1 MYATILNIL
10 IKALGKLHPLVK
22 KMQSKIDDAAK
33 KNKDDKVVDFPKKD
47 LEVVAGEKAY
57 RALSELDIERATKEQ
72 LKDFQKDL
80 EEVIDLGPDK
90 LSKLPIDQQGN
101 FFRNVKRFE
110 RRLLQDPE
118 SKEGIASLKRPEAP
132 VLKIESGEQLTGQG
146 LESLQKKLGLPKDS
160 PGPRKSKIDQG
171 IIGMKRGFANIENTA
186 AEIGAEADQVSKQGD
201 DIFGTMRLENL
212 RDEAELRGVARSLI
226 IDDIKAGKLKNLSP
240 GMKKGMLEPTGSG
253 LDGDPIDVLFRYYG
267 PEASEVLDMLVKK
280 HGATPDGIDL
290 IKLDLK
296 NKVDIQ
302 PEFEFK
308 PREFPIATLGGKE
321 GKIPLTQKEVVEF
334 FTGVD
339 ANGNP
344 VSKEKLK
351 FYNKHIDL
359 ADDESNVQG
368 YLKRFLQ
375 DQNDQGQ
382 FLKNLPSNF
391 STKGAVEMKGTK
403 FSAEEI
409 DKLKFKIGPEDDFYV
424 VPDAQTDIDPDDL
437 VEAPGLPN
445 ILAV

>member
-47 LEVVAGEKAY
+47 LDVVAGEKAY

-132 VLKIESGEQLTGQG
+132 VLKIKSGEQLTGQG

-171 IIGMKRGFANIENTA
+171 ILGMKRGFADVEKSA
-186 AEIGAEADQVSKQGD
+186 AELGEEAETISKQGD
-201 DIFGTMRLENL
+201 DMFNRSRLETL
-212 RDEAELRGVARSLI
+212 RNQAELRGVARSLI

-308 PREFPIATLGGKE
+308 PREFPMTSLGGSE

-334 FTGVD
+334 LTGVD
-339 ANGNP
+339 ADGNP
-344 VSKEKLK
+344 ISKEKLK
-351 FYNKHIDL
+351 FYNKNFDV
-359 ADDESNVQG
+359 ADDNANVQN

-375 DQNDQGQ
+375 NENDQGQ
-382 FLKNLPSNF
+382 FLKNLPSNLD
-391 STKGAVEMKGTK
+391 TKSAVEMPGTK
-403 FSAEEI
+403 LSAEEI
-409 DKLKFKIGPEDDFYV
+409 NKLKFKVDPED
-424 VPDAQTDIDPDDL
+424 AQMDIDPDDL

>member
-22 KMQSKIDDAAK
+22 KMQSKIDEAAK
-33 KNKDDKVVDFPKKD
+33 KSKDDKVVDFPKKD

-160 PGPRKSKIDQG
+160 PGPRKSRLDQG
-171 IIGMKRGFANIENTA
+171 ILGMKRGFADVERSS
-186 AEIGAEADQVSKQGD
+186 AELGEEVGAISKQGD
-201 DIFGTMRLENL
+201 DMFNASRLESL
-212 RDEAELRGVARSLI
+212 RNQAELRGVARALI
-226 IDDIKAGKLKNLSP
+226 IDDIKAGRLKNLSP

-267 PEASEVLDMLVKK
+267 GDASEVLEMLVKK

-302 PEFEFK
+302 PDFEFK
-308 PREFPIATLGGKE
+308 PRDFPQATLGSKG

-334 FTGVD
+334 LTGVD
-339 ANGNP
+339 AEGNP
-344 VSKEKLK
+344 ISKEKLK
-351 FYNKHIDL
+351 FYNKNFDL
-359 ADDESNVQG
+359 GDDDANTQSYV
-368 YLKRFLQ
+368 KRFLTDETQ
-375 DQNDQGQ
+375 TE

-391 STKGAVEMKGTK
+391 DAKGAKEVQGTILPVEDM
-403 FSAEEI
+403 E
-409 DKLKFKIGPEDDFYV
+409 KLKFKVDPED
-424 VPDAQTDIDPDDL
+424 AQMDIDPDDL

>member
-1 MYATILNIL
+1 MYATILKL
-10 IKALGKLHPLVK
+10 LKEALGELHPLVK
-22 KMQSKIDDAAK
+22 KMQAKIDEATK
-33 KNKDDKVVDFPKKD
+33 KSKDDKVVDFPKTD
-47 LEVVAGEKAY
+47 LEGVDTEQNFKAFND
-57 RALSELDIERATKEQ
+57 LDIDRAYKDQ
-72 LKDFQKDL
+72 LKDFEIEL
-80 EEVIDLGPDK
+80 ERVIDLGPDK
-90 LSKLPIDQQGN
+90 LSKMPIDQQGN
-101 FFRNVKRFE
+101 LFRNVKRFQ
-110 RRLLQDPE
+110 RRILQDPE

-171 IIGMKRGFANIENTA
+171 ILGMKRGFADVEKSA
-186 AEIGAEADQVSKQGD
+186 AELGEEAETISKQGD
-201 DIFGTMRLENL
+201 DMFNRSRLENL
-212 RDEAELRGVARSLI
+212 RNQAEFRGVARALI
-226 IDDIKAGKLKNLSP
+226 IDDIKAGRLKNLSP

-296 NKVDIQ
+296 NKVGIQ

-308 PREFPIATLGGKE
+308 PREFPMTSLGGPE

-334 FTGVD
+334 LTGVD
-339 ANGNP
+339 ADGNP
-344 VSKEKLK
+344 ISKEKLK

-359 ADDESNVQG
+359 ADDRSDIQN
-368 YLKRFLQ
+368 YLKRYLQ
-375 DQNDQGQ
+375 NENDQGQ
-382 FLKNLPSNF
+382 FLKNLPSNLN
-391 STKGAVEMKGTK
+391 TKSAVEMKGTK
-403 FSAEEI
+403 LSAEEI
-409 DKLKFKIGPEDDFYV
+409 DKLKFKVDPED
-424 VPDAQTDIDPDDL
+424 AQMDIDPDDL

-445 ILAV
+445 ILVV